1 MVETWTSDGSAHRI
15 TAKLVAGQTYTLKE
29 LKAPAGYEKADDQT
43 FTVEAKDIAGV
54 TPHVQFVSMTDKK
67 TPTTPEKPNKP
78 NKPDQPTT
86 PTKPNQPT
94 TPGKPTQPATPK
106 PTQVK
111 GSGTK
116 TGDPTNAALPAAAG
130 AIALAGLIVILARKK
145 QHNK

>member
-1 MVETWTSDGSAHRI
+1 MKATWRKNIVWLLLLA
-15 TAKLVAGQTYTLKE
+15 AALAALMLYN
-29 LKAPAGYEKADDQT
+29 APER
-43 FTVEAKDIAGV
+43 TVMRWYDR
-54 TPHVQFVSMTDKK
+54 HFVSMTDKK